1 MDAVRDFIRQMG
13 WQRLAAM
20 GAVALLLIGGLAAVA
35 NMQGKGPMGYLFTE
49 LDPAAAQEISAKLA
63 AQNVPYQLSPDG
75 SAILAP
81 VDRLAELRMSL
92 AGEKVGG
99 KIGYEVLDAEAP
111 FGLSAAREKMDQ
123 TRAIEGELARS
134 IESLETVTRA
144 RVHLVMPERQLF
156 ATEPRPA
163 SAAVQLRTRGRLGA
177 QQVDAIRYLVAAS
190 VPELAPERIS
200 IVDQNGT
207 LLARAGDPGGAGA
220 SDERRMALQNQ
231 LRENVETLLASVVGD
246 GRVRAEVA
254 VELDPDELR
263 EEQAQ
268 FDPDGQVIAKTTSVE
283 SGESADENSALLGG
297 AATVATQMPENRQT
311 ATPGDAR
318 KTQSTQRSEETT
330 YDNSVTKRT
339 RVRPSGGIRRLTVS
353 VMVDGVGEGA
363 AWKPRSPAEIQ
374 RLQRLVENAVGFD
387 AQRGDRV
394 IVDSLKF
401 AAADAGAEEAGFNLP
416 TGELFG
422 LARLLLMGGMLLGG
436 LWMIAKLMRDRL
448 PVPQAALAGPA
459 GAAGPSGPI
468 DLTPQQPRQEALESA
483 IDAERDA
490 GHQRA
495 VLARK
500 ASDLA
505 AENPGEAA
513 TLIRQWMTA

>member
-1 MDAVRDFIRQMG
+1 VDAVRAFIARMG

-20 GAVALLLIGGLAAVA
+20 GAVALMLVGGLAAVA
-35 NMQGKGPMGYLFTE
+35 NMQGSGPMGYLFTD
-49 LDPAAAQEISAKLA
+49 LDPSAAQEISGKLA

-81 VDRLAELRMSL
+81 ADRLAELRMSL
-92 AGEKVGG
+92 AGERVGG
-99 KIGYEVLDAEAP
+99 KIGYEVLDTEAP

-144 RVHLVMPERQLF
+144 RVHLVMPERPLF
-156 ATEPRPA
+156 AAEPRPA
-163 SAAVQLRTRGRLGA
+163 SASVQLHTRGRLGG
-177 QQVDAIRYLVAAS
+177 QQVDAIRYLVASA

-200 IVDQNGT
+200 VVDQTGT

-220 SDERRMALQNQ
+220 TDERRIALQNQ
-231 LRENVETLLASVVGD
+231 LRENVETLLASVVGA

-283 SGESADENSALLGG
+283 SGETADENSALLGG
-297 AATVATQMPENRQT
+297 AATVSTQMPENRQT
-311 ATPGDAR
+311 AAPTDAR
-318 KTQSTQRSEETT
+318 KSQSTQRSEETT

-339 RVRPSGGIRRLTVS
+339 RVRPAGGIRRLTVS

-363 AWKPRSPAEIQ
+363 AWKPRAPAEIQ

-394 IVDSLKF
+394 AVDSLKF
-401 AAADAGAEEAGFNLP
+401 AAADAAAEEAGFQLP

-448 PVPQAALAGPA
+448 PAPQPALAGPA
-459 GAAGPSGPI
+459 AAAPEGPI
-468 DLTPQQPRQEALESA
+468 DLTPQQKRPEALESA

-490 GHQRA
+490 GQLRA

-500 ASDLA
+500 ASELA
-505 AENPGEAA
+505 ADNPGEAA

>member
-1 MDAVRDFIRQMG
+1 MDAVRAFIRQMG
-13 WQRLAAM
+13 WQRLAMM
-20 GAVALLLIGGLAAVA
+20 GAVALMLIGGLAAVA
-35 NMQGKGPMGYLFTE
+35 SMQGSGPMGYLFTD
-49 LDPAAAQEISAKLA
+49 LDPEAAQEISGKLA
-63 AQNVPYQLSPDG
+63 AQNIPYQLSPDG

-81 VDRLAELRMSL
+81 VDRLPELRMSL

-99 KIGYEVLDAEAP
+99 KMGYEVLNSEAP

-134 IESLETVTRA
+134 VESLEPVTRA

-163 SAAVQLRTRGRLGA
+163 SASVQLKTRGRLSG
-177 QQVDAIRYLVAAS
+177 QQVDAIRYLVASA

-200 IVDQNGT
+200 IVDQSGT
-207 LLARAGDPGGAGA
+207 LLARAGDPGAGGAT
-220 SDERRMALQNQ
+220 DERRVTLQNQ
-231 LRENVETLLASVVGD
+231 MRTNVETLLASVVGD

-263 EEQAQ
+263 EEQNQ
-268 FDPDGQVIAKTTSVE
+268 YDPDGQVIAKTTSVE
-283 SGESADENSALLGG
+283 SGEQADENAAALGG
-297 AATVATQMPENRQT
+297 AASVSTQMPENRQGT
-311 ATPGDAR
+311 APADAR
-318 KTQSTQRSEETT
+318 RTSANQRSEETT

-339 RVRPSGGIRRLTVS
+339 RVRPAGGIRRLTVS

-394 IVDSLKF
+394 VVDSLKF
-401 AAADAGAEEAGFNLP
+401 ATADAAADEGGFNLP

-422 LARLLLMGGMLLGG
+422 LARLLMMGGMLLGG

-448 PVPQAALAGPA
+448 PAPQMALAGPA
-459 GAAGPSGPI
+459 GAAGPI
-468 DLTPQQPRQEALESA
+468 DLTPQAPRTEAIEA
-483 IDAERDA
+483 AVDAERDA

-505 AENPGEAA
+505 ADNPSEAV